1 MSTVTRPTH
10 PTLSLGSTHGD
21 VEYLQIVLNIAL
33 APNSL
38 KVDGDFGPETKQAVI
53 AFQKYNDLYEDGI
66 VGPDTWRIIDD
77 IYYETPTLCRGSK
90 GVFVKKLQTQLNER
104 AFGPLKVDGD
114 FGPDTEKAVKELQQS
129 HNHVLDVDGIVGPD
143 TWGVL
148 TRLG

>member
-1 MSTVTRPTH
+1 M
-10 PTLSLGSTHGD
+10 PTLRYGSKGETVIHLQTRLNFLGYGPL
-21 VEYLQIVLNIAL
+21 E
-33 APNSL
+33 
-38 KVDGDFGPETKQAVI
+38 VDGDFGPATEAAVKK
-53 AFQKYNDLYEDGI
+53 FQQNNNPLDVDGI

>member
-38 KVDGDFGPETKQAVI
+38 KVDGDFGPATEA
-53 AFQKYNDLYEDGI
+53 A
-66 VGPDTWRIIDD
+66 
-77 IYYETPTLCRGSK
+77 
-90 GVFVKKLQTQLNER
+90 VKK
-104 AFGPLKVDGD
+104 F
-114 FGPDTEKAVKELQQS
+114 QQ
-129 HNHVLDVDGIVGPD
+129 NNNPLDVDGIVGPD